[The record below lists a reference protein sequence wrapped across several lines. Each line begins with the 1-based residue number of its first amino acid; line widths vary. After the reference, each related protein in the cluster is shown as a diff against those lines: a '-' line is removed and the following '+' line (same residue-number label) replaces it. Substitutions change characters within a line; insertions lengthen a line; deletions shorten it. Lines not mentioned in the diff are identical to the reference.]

1 MIKLYLLVK
10 ITVEISIL
18 VDSGK
23 SNNIINKNNRA
34 RILKAS
40 LSNNQT
46 VKYSSAMNLGH
57 GNDITYNADINRL
70 VVVHYSPSPYRVSV
84 INPSS
89 LKIEYNKDI
98 KVPSKLEG
106 ASSKTLKG
114 IKGYTAI
121 AYSSQRH
128 EYVIR
133 LKQSHNYML
142 LDANMTPIRYVKVN
156 KYNRDTNQGID
167 ADGNYIYD
175 LQSYSGVRNTI
186 TVYDWDG
193 HYLYKVYIPVYYEI
207 ESMFHA
213 GTSFYA
219 GFYRSYN
226 KVYYQTKYRTKYK
239 TKTVYKTKKV
249 KWKKVRGKWKYKTKC
264 VYKTKKVRWKKVRGK
279 WKYKT
284 KYVYKTKRVK
294 WKKVRGRWKYKYKK
308 YKVKDTRKVKVKY
321 KEKYKVKCSSF
332 ARDNYVY
339 KIRF

>member
-249 KWKKVRGKWKYKTKC
+249 KWKKVRG
-264 VYKTKKVRWKKVRGK
+264 
-279 WKYKT
+279 
-284 KYVYKTKRVK
+284 
-294 WKKVRGRWKYKYKK
+294 RWKYKYKK